1 MKLGFLL
8 CSTLKHMWHVVKIS
22 VICDTTNIYSYESRS
37 YRTSKKQLFIKGW
50 SAETCL
56 IIIIINFLYMLGHI
70 DFLLYEYAV
79 LKHVTRS
86 YPWSFNSLKKVVFTW
101 AWILISAGLFVTSQI
116 DHSIG

>member
-1 MKLGFLL
+1 
-8 CSTLKHMWHVVKIS
+8 
-22 VICDTTNIYSYESRS
+22 
-37 YRTSKKQLFIKGW
+37 
-50 SAETCL
+50 
-56 IIIIINFLYMLGHI
+56 MLGHI
-70 DFLLYEYAV
+70 DCLLYEYAV